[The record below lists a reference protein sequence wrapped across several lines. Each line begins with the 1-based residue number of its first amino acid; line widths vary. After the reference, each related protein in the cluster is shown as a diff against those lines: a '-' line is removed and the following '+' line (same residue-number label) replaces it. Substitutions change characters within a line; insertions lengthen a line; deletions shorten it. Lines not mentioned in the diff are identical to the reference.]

1 MLAARW
7 LSTTT
12 ARRRLLTPPTA
23 RAAAGAAAASTP
35 PPPIDVLYADKH
47 LVVVN
52 KPPGLLSQ
60 GATDAAS
67 PDMLTLLRTHLT
79 VAAGKPPTKPVYL
92 GLVHRLDRN
101 VSCGLHLRLDDGGD
115 WDGRHGAPG
124 PFSNLNSADVR
135 LFPPTKP
142 ITSLSIHR

>member
-1 MLAARW
+1 MLAGRISTTITRRW
-7 LSTTT
+7 LLPT
-12 ARRRLLTPPTA
+12 LTA
-23 RAAAGAAAASTP
+23 RAASTTAAAAACTG

-60 GATDAAS
+60 GAADATA

-79 VAAGKPPTKPVYL
+79 AVAGKPHTKPAYL

-101 VSCGLHLRLDDGGD
+101 VCKL
-115 WDGRHGAPG
+115 
-124 PFSNLNSADVR
+124 
-135 LFPPTKP
+135 
-142 ITSLSIHR
+142 